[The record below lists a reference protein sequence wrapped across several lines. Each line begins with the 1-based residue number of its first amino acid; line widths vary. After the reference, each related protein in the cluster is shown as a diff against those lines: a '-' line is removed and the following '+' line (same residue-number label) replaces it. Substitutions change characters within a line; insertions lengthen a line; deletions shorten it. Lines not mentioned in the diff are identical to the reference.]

1 MARPSHWYF
10 IKVPQS
16 DFTLTIT
23 MASQLNIKNLLELHS
38 GTKSALIYY
47 LFARHSFPA
56 ITGVLA
62 LLCGII
68 IFFASL
74 FIKTE
79 LCIRL
84 RWLSIITA
92 IAGIWSMC
100 NSTILQIFISRGS
113 FTSYIGYACYFLFP
127 LTITGYLLTY
137 ETFADE
143 KYFKFLYWIEFG
155 SIIIITMLQ
164 LSHII
169 ILSNVLW
176 IVHIKLIT
184 TFIMTIITSV
194 SYTHLRAHET

>member
-74 FIKTE
+74 FIKTVHK
-79 LCIRL
+79 
-84 RWLSIITA
+84 TA
-92 IAGIWSMC
+92 LVKYY
-100 NSTILQIFISRGS
+100 N
-113 FTSYIGYACYFLFP
+113 CYCW
-127 LTITGYLLTY
+127 YLVY
-137 ETFADE
+137 
-143 KYFKFLYWIEFG
+143 
-155 SIIIITMLQ
+155 
-164 LSHII
+164 
-169 ILSNVLW
+169 V
-176 IVHIKLIT
+176 
-184 TFIMTIITSV
+184 
-194 SYTHLRAHET
+194 

>member
-47 LFARHSFPA
+47 HFCQTLISCYNRCTCFTLWHYNNF
-56 ITGVLA
+56 
-62 LLCGII
+62 LLH
-68 IFFASL
+68 L

-113 FTSYIGYACYFLFP
+113 FTSYIGYACYFLVSIDHNRLP
-127 LTITGYLLTY
+127 AYLRN
-137 ETFADE
+137 
-143 KYFKFLYWIEFG
+143 I
-155 SIIIITMLQ
+155 
-164 LSHII
+164 
-169 ILSNVLW
+169 
-176 IVHIKLIT
+176 
-184 TFIMTIITSV
+184 
-194 SYTHLRAHET
+194 RR

>member
-1 MARPSHWYF
+1 M
-10 IKVPQS
+10 PQS

-84 RWLSIITA
+84 RHCT
-92 IAGIWSMC
+92 
-100 NSTILQIFISRGS
+100 
-113 FTSYIGYACYFLFP
+113 
-127 LTITGYLLTY
+127 
-137 ETFADE
+137 
-143 KYFKFLYWIEFG
+143 
-155 SIIIITMLQ
+155 
-164 LSHII
+164 
-169 ILSNVLW
+169 NVLLSGVTFLNSPAWNIHPFFCENVTIDNIKVRNPFHQNW
-176 IVHIKLIT
+176 INQFYNCHASDSK
-184 TFIMTIITSV
+184 
-194 SYTHLRAHET
+194 